1 MTQPT
6 ATCPNCG
13 AKIIFKWSSSVQTV
27 CEYCNSVLVRSDV
40 DLKKVGQ
47 VAARPPDISPI
58 QLNTEGNYRNEAF
71 VVIGR
76 ILYQYD
82 QGGWNEWHLMMNDG
96 TSGWLSDAQEEYAV
110 SFPATGSTTG
120 QKLPVESQLKIGQ
133 IYSWNG
139 ATYTVSVI
147 TQAHFRGVEG
157 ELPFQY
163 WDKDDVTFADLRS
176 SSRKFAT
183 LDYSDTE
190 PALYLGEL
198 VEFDDL
204 KLKNLRQFEGWL

>member
-27 CEYCNSVLVRSDV
+27 CEYCKSVLIRTDV
-40 DLKKVGQ
+40 DLKKLGQ
-47 VAARPPDISPI
+47 VADLPPDISPI
-58 QLNTEGNYRNEAF
+58 QLNTEGSYRNKAF

-76 ILYQYD
+76 IIYQYD
-82 QGGWNEWHLMMNDG
+82 QGGWNEWHLVMNDG

-110 SFPATGSTTG
+110 SFSATGSTAS
-120 QKLPVESQLKIGQ
+120 QKLPAESQLQIGQ
-133 IYSWNG
+133 TYSWNG

-183 LDYSDTE
+183 LDYGDTE

-198 VEFDDL
+198 VEFEDL
-204 KLKNLRQFEGWL
+204 KLKNLRQFEGWS